1 LGSLGLDE
9 EFWRDF
15 TLTTLI
21 PSKKKRKERIIS
33 ISEERRK
40 QGTGHCQTGLLS
52 PGNMGPTYAPSSQN
66 LVSSSSPF
74 EGL

>member
-1 LGSLGLDE
+1 LEGLHINNTHPLKRKE
-9 EFWRDF
+9 
-15 TLTTLI
+15 
-21 PSKKKRKERIIS
+21 KKRKEGIIS
-33 ISEERRK
+33 IREERRK

>member
-21 PSKKKRKERIIS
+21 PSKRKEKK
-33 ISEERRK
+33 E
-40 QGTGHCQTGLLS
+40 
-52 PGNMGPTYAPSSQN
+52 
-66 LVSSSSPF
+66 
-74 EGL
+74 